1 MTVNQ
6 LNLTLEKAVKLML
19 LAILF
24 IVPLVFYIRTHD
36 VFEINKITAFQI
48 LLLPAFAAL
57 LVHKVVNH
65 NWRWRPSP
73 LWAPVAAVGLTSLLS
88 TLVSNN
94 SLTSVLG
101 VYEDY
106 EGIITIAAYLML
118 WVLVHQTTTT
128 FQHVKK
134 YLYMVVIA
142 GTLATAYGIAQNYG
156 IDFIRWNPTTYSA
169 ARMFGSLG
177 NPNFLAAYGL
187 MTLPVAWMFFIIN
200 QRVSSKLL
208 FLMMTVTMAV
218 AIFFTKSRGAVYGL
232 AVEMLVFAAYLVYDY
247 LHSGRLVQE
256 NKRWLVVFA
265 VMACLTLLA
274 PQVRQTV
281 KTTIGRT
288 LNTLNVSEIKMTP
301 RLYIWKS
308 ALKMIKDKPLLGSG
322 LDTFQITFP
331 KYRLPLYWQ
340 LEWNGTPEKAHNF
353 FLQIGATTGLLGL
366 GAWLWLLITYF
377 AIVVRQLRRLE
388 GTRRHLAVA
397 IALAQLGFLV
407 QDQFN
412 FTVVAYG
419 SLFWFFLGLGPTL
432 SRQEEPVRLNPDV
445 TLTPQSWPAK
455 QWAAVAGIGVL
466 SVAAVFWSLRLWSAD
481 IFFKRGIIFMT
492 QGMVEQAVPELRRA
506 VAINPW
512 REIYWVKEGIALE
525 EMAKRASDKL
535 PYLREAETIHR
546 HTLAMNPL
554 NGYDYNNLG
563 RVYKYWGEVLDKKK
577 LQAAEKACRQAVDLD
592 PYNAYFNLDLASI
605 LISLR
610 QWGQVEK
617 TAQHLIELFPDFAM
631 PYAYLG
637 YVGLMEN
644 NMEKAKKNLTLASEK
659 NWRGDIPTRASTMSN
674 LGIVR
679 VRFNELEGAL
689 QAFDECLSL
698 QPLNIEARY
707 NKGLVLERLGRSAL
721 AVEEYRTIISEAP
734 HYHRVAELQQR
745 IARLEGGKP

>member
-6 LNLTLEKAVKLML
+6 LNLTLEKTIRLSL
-19 LAILF
+19 LAMIF
-24 IVPLVFYIRTHD
+24 IVPLIFYIRTHD
-36 VFEINKITAFQI
+36 VFEMNKVTSFQL

-57 LVHKVVNH
+57 LVYKTVNH
-65 NWRWRPSP
+65 GWRWRPSP
-73 LWAPVAAVGLTSLLS
+73 LWAPMAAVGLSALLS
-88 TLVSNN
+88 TLLSNN
-94 SLTSVLG
+94 ILTSVFG

-106 EGIITIAAYLML
+106 EGIIIIAAYLML

-128 FQHVKK
+128 FQDVKK

-169 ARMFGSLG
+169 SRMFGSLG

-187 MTLPVAWMFFIIN
+187 MTLPIAWMFFIIN

-208 FLMMTVTMAV
+208 FLLMTVTMAV

-232 AVEMLVFAAYLVYDY
+232 AVEMLAFGAYLIYDH
-247 LHSGRLVQE
+247 LRSGRLARE
-256 NKRWLVVFA
+256 NKRWLIVFA

-281 KTTIGRT
+281 KTTVHRT
-288 LNTLNVSEIKMTP
+288 LATLKVSEIKMTP

-308 ALKMIKDKPLLGSG
+308 ALKMIKDKPLWGSG

-331 KYRLPLYWQ
+331 KYRLPLYWE

-377 AIVVRQLRRLE
+377 AIVYKQLRHLE
-388 GTRRHLAVA
+388 GNRRHLAAA
-397 IALAQLGFLV
+397 IALAQIGFLV
-407 QDQFN
+407 QNQFN

-419 SLFWFFLGLGPTL
+419 ALFWFFLALGPAL
-432 SRQEEPVRLNPDV
+432 SRQEDPVRLTPDKP
-445 TLTPQSWPAK
+445 LLPG
-455 QWAAVAGIGVL
+455 QWSARQWVLVGSAV
-466 SVAAVFWSLRLWSAD
+466 VAAVGLMFWSLRLWSAD
-481 IFFKRGIIFMT
+481 VFFKRGIILMT
-492 QGMVEQAVPELRRA
+492 QGQVERSLPDLHRA

-525 EMAKRASDKL
+525 GMAKQASDKL
-535 PYLREAETIHR
+535 SYLRKAEAIHL

-554 NGYDYNNLG
+554 NGYNYNNLG
-563 RVYKYWGEVLDKKK
+563 RVYKYWGELLDKQK
-577 LQAAEKACRQAVDLD
+577 LQDAEKACQEAVTLD
-592 PYNAYFNLDLASI
+592 PYNAYFNLDLASV
-605 LISLR
+605 LISLH
-610 QWGQVEK
+610 QWDKVEK
-617 TAQHLIELFPDFAM
+617 TARHLIELFPDFAM

-644 NMEKAKKNLTLASEK
+644 NMQKAKRNLTLASEK
-659 NWRGDIPTRASTMSN
+659 NWRGDILTRASTLSN

-689 QAFDECLSL
+689 QAFDESLSL
-698 QPLNIEARY
+698 QPGNLEARY
-707 NKGLVLERLGRSAL
+707 NKGLILERLGRAEL
-721 AVEEYRTIISEAP
+721 AVREYQTIISQAP
-734 HYHRVAELQQR
+734 HSRRVAELEQR
-745 IARLEGGKP
+745 IARLQGGKP